1 MIKSIL
7 LTVALL
13 LPFGAQAEP
22 ARNFAELFH
31 ASGID
36 VAYGTIGDAMA
47 SGAGDLDLSIDQ
59 ADAWRKAA
67 MEAFDGG
74 TVINQ
79 LITYFQAEHSI
90 EDFSEAAIFFDSPL
104 GRTMTAVENAAI
116 HADNLQ
122 DVDAE
127 STAILNRLMLDN
139 ATRLK
144 LYQRMIDE
152 SGYLDAA
159 LASTLSINLA
169 ALAAPPSIPDDWFF
183 EGANRPAG
191 LKSLEGKPAP
201 ELSLESWIG
210 TETKLSD
217 QRGKVVVVDFWATWC
232 GPCIASIPENV
243 ELMSKHK
250 NDGLVFIGVHDSNNG
265 FDKAAQVVKDKKIN
279 YPVAKDK
286 SGASTKAYNLQFWP
300 TYVVI
305 DRTGIVRAAG
315 LIPSNVGKV
324 VEMLLKEAGGAV
336 EQETRHWDAG
346 AKRTSSLRSK
356 EYAHDYRYF
365 AEPDA
370 RYVSYAV
377 IEEDGEELEIVRHS
391 FPYGT
396 VSEHGL
402 FFIAYCRTLDIPEKM
417 LARMIG
423 ASGDGLHD
431 RLMEFSRAV
440 TGAIA
445 HPEEPALLLA
455 LCALAACRAPVPT

>member
-1 MIKSIL
+1 MLAACSPSDPDSAAL
-7 LTVALL
+7 AAALL

-169 ALAAPPSIPDDWFF
+169 ALNGMQASGLLPYEMS
-183 EGANRPAG
+183 EG
-191 LKSLEGKPAP
+191 
-201 ELSLESWIG
+201 
-210 TETKLSD
+210 D
-217 QRGKVVVVDFWATWC
+217 
-232 GPCIASIPENV
+232 
-243 ELMSKHK
+243 
-250 NDGLVFIGVHDSNNG
+250 
-265 FDKAAQVVKDKKIN
+265 
-279 YPVAKDK
+279 
-286 SGASTKAYNLQFWP
+286 
-300 TYVVI
+300 
-305 DRTGIVRAAG
+305 
-315 LIPSNVGKV
+315 
-324 VEMLLKEAGGAV
+324 
-336 EQETRHWDAG
+336 
-346 AKRTSSLRSK
+346 
-356 EYAHDYRYF
+356 
-365 AEPDA
+365 
-370 RYVSYAV
+370 
-377 IEEDGEELEIVRHS
+377 
-391 FPYGT
+391 
-396 VSEHGL
+396 
-402 FFIAYCRTLDIPEKM
+402 M
-417 LARMIG
+417 LALLDQQQDSIAANLEQAMYLQVAYTYDSISD
-423 ASGDGLHD
+423 AD
-431 RLMEFSRAV
+431 MAAYVEFLTSPPGIAFYQSMDVAAREVLITRARAF
-440 TGAIA
+440 GELFA
-445 HPEEPALLLA
+445 ALLGESA
-455 LCALAACRAPVPT
+455 L

>member
-7 LTVALL
+7 LAAALL

-139 ATRLK
+139 TTRLK

-169 ALAAPPSIPDDWFF
+169 ALNGMQASGLLPYEMS
-183 EGANRPAG
+183 EG
-191 LKSLEGKPAP
+191 
-201 ELSLESWIG
+201 
-210 TETKLSD
+210 D
-217 QRGKVVVVDFWATWC
+217 
-232 GPCIASIPENV
+232 
-243 ELMSKHK
+243 
-250 NDGLVFIGVHDSNNG
+250 
-265 FDKAAQVVKDKKIN
+265 
-279 YPVAKDK
+279 
-286 SGASTKAYNLQFWP
+286 
-300 TYVVI
+300 
-305 DRTGIVRAAG
+305 
-315 LIPSNVGKV
+315 
-324 VEMLLKEAGGAV
+324 
-336 EQETRHWDAG
+336 
-346 AKRTSSLRSK
+346 
-356 EYAHDYRYF
+356 
-365 AEPDA
+365 
-370 RYVSYAV
+370 
-377 IEEDGEELEIVRHS
+377 
-391 FPYGT
+391 
-396 VSEHGL
+396 
-402 FFIAYCRTLDIPEKM
+402 M
-417 LARMIG
+417 LALLDQQQDSIAANLEQAMYLQVAYTYDSISDSDMT
-423 ASGDGLHD
+423 AYV
-431 RLMEFSRAV
+431 EFLTSPPGIAFYQSMDVAAREVLITRARAF
-440 TGAIA
+440 GELFA
-445 HPEEPALLLA
+445 ALLGESA
-455 LCALAACRAPVPT
+455 L